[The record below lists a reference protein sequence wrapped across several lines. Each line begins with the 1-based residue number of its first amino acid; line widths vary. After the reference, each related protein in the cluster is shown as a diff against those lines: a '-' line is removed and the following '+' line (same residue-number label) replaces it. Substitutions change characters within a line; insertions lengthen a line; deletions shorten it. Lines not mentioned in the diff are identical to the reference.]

1 MSLLTSDKATAKELF
16 RQSTWTTVLPFAPAT
31 IQRRVG
37 TKWAALGVCLIA
49 SFVGGI
55 GASLVFHPR
64 TQPQEIKTQ
73 VTDFHIV
80 VPDGQTVITM
90 YPLTEQE
97 ELGRLVIQRDGD
109 AIRGLPQ
116 TERRIAP
123 RARLSADDATFFRR
137 ELAGVFLPT
146 DSPWQ
151 RANKI
156 RSWLVSSPHT
166 VGMLGLAT
174 RVPREA
180 YQQMRQGKPVL
191 CGNLA
196 EIYVAL
202 CEAAGL
208 TARAVGLS
216 VLVRDGYFG
225 VETHAAAEIWIP
237 EMGGWVFQDPTFNC
251 YWEIDGKP
259 ASTLSLHDAVMDG
272 RQIAFGPRSQSTE
285 VRLRDHFIDP
295 RLYFRHISYEYKAG
309 GTLLYFVDK
318 RLEPL
323 TASDKNW
330 IQTSNRS
337 DIQRLDTGGNTIVE
351 RRAQLA
357 PGIFAQLLGEDLFIR
372 DRREQGRGLRV
383 RSSSGTV
390 QGCAYA
396 HQRAEELGLFSG
408 TNLARNPSFRLTS
421 KSGAIADEWSVD
433 GPVEAMTVSGGQ
445 AMAAMAG
452 GRLWQRIQVRPHS
465 RYLFYARV
473 SVVRGIVT
481 WAIGDPAP
489 GPHSMG
495 TIEPERIS
503 EVVSDVVESQ
513 SGYLDVRFDVPSGGA
528 FRVMDVIVTE
538 APRFAAEDY
547 SSIEPRKPQATD
559 VHLRRATK
567 RPSVEAA
574 ATN

>member
-1 MSLLTSDKATAKELF
+1 MSLLTSDKSIGKGLF
-16 RQSTWTTVLPFAPAT
+16 PQRTSILVTPFAPTA
-31 IQRRVG
+31 IQRRVS
-37 TKWAALGVCLIA
+37 TKWAALCVCLIA

-55 GASLVFHPR
+55 GASLLIRPR

-73 VTDFHIV
+73 VTDFHV
-80 VPDGQTVITM
+80 VLPEGQTVVTI
-90 YPLTEQE
+90 YPQTEQE
-97 ELGRLVIQRDGD
+97 ELGQLVLQRDGN

-123 RARLSADDATFFRR
+123 RARLSADDAAFFRR
-137 ELAGVFLPT
+137 ELAGVFLST

-156 RSWLVSSPHT
+156 RFWLVSSPHT

-208 TARAVGLS
+208 TARVVGLS

-259 ASTLSLHDAVMDG
+259 ASALSLHDAVMDG
-272 RQIAFGPRSQSTE
+272 RQITFAPRSQSTE
-285 VRLRDHFIDP
+285 VRLRDHYIDP

-337 DIQRLDTGGNTIVE
+337 DIQRLDTGGNIIVE
-351 RRAQLA
+351 RRAQVA
-357 PGIFAQLLGEDLFIR
+357 PGIFAQLLGDDLFIR

-390 QGCAYA
+390 QGCAYV

-408 TNLARNPSFRLTS
+408 TNLARNPSFRLTG
-421 KSGAIADEWSVD
+421 KSGAIADEWAVA
-433 GPVEAMTVSGGQ
+433 GPVEAMTVAGGQ
-445 AMAAMAG
+445 AMAALAG
-452 GRLWQRIQVRPHS
+452 GRLWQRIQARPHV
-465 RYLFYARV
+465 RYLLYARV

-481 WAIGDPAP
+481 WAIGDSEP
-489 GPHSMG
+489 GSQSMG

-503 EVVSDVVESQ
+503 EVVSDVVESK

-538 APRFAAEDY
+538 APRFSEEDY
-547 SSIEPRKPQATD
+547 PSSEPLKTQATD
-559 VHLRRATK
+559 VHLHRPPK
-567 RPSVEAA
+567 RPSAQAA